1 MKLLASF
8 AAFLF
13 LTLPLAAQDASK
25 LVFIPA
31 SQLQSDIH
39 SAPPNSSGVFSIN
52 LIENAPDHTA
62 ILARRTGP
70 GKVEVHEKQADVI
83 YVVDGACTFVTGGTV
98 VDPSTSG
105 PGEIRGSSINGGEE
119 RQLAKGDFI
128 RIPAG
133 VPHWVKKIDGS
144 EFVYFVVKYG
154 AK

>member
-1 MKLLASF
+1 MKLFVSF
-8 AAFLF
+8 AALLF
-13 LTLPLAAQDASK
+13 LTLSLAAQDASK

-31 SQLQSDIH
+31 SQLQSEIR
-39 SAPPNSSGVFSIN
+39 SAPPNSAGVASIN

-83 YVVDGACTFVTGGTV
+83 YVVDGACTFVTGGSV
-98 VDPSTSG
+98 VDATTSG

-133 VPHWVKKIDGS
+133 VPHWVKKINGS
-144 EFVYFVVKYG
+144 EFVYLVVKYG

>member
-1 MKLLASF
+1 MRVLAKFAFVLL
-8 AAFLF
+8 LI
-13 LTLPLAAQDASK
+13 LPAAAQDASK

-31 SQLQSDIH
+31 SQLESDIH
-39 SAPPNSSGVFSIN
+39 KAPPNSAGVASIN

-83 YVVDGACTFVTGGTV
+83 YVVDGGCTFVTGGSV
-98 VDPSTSG
+98 VDAMASG
-105 PGEIRGSSINGGEE
+105 PGEIRGSAINGGEE

-144 EFVYFVVKYG
+144 EFVYLVVKYG